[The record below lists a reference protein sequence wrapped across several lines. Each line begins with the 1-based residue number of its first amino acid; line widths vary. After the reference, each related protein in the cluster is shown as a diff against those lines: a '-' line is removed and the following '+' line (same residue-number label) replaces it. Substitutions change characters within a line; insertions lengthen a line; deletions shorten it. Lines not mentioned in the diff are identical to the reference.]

1 MFRKI
6 IAVLF
11 LGIWMVSLAACS
23 GSQQPAVSPE
33 PSESPSVAP
42 SMEPSTEAS
51 PSPSL
56 QPSDAAPQ
64 SVEEFFGGDQQGE
77 IDKLT
82 PMLSSFAAA
91 TLNFGDQPN
100 DNYVWLVIYTMLN
113 TYGELPQGAEA
124 QNGMI
129 TISSEGVLEVLNN
142 CFAEKFVEVP
152 AIGQAYASGA
162 VTYSEEEDM
171 YTLMSAAGENY
182 TPQVEEATLLEN
194 GNVELVYDVLNTVE
208 ESIGKVHME
217 ITQDEESIYGYSVV
231 V

>member
-33 PSESPSVAP
+33 TSESPSVAP

-51 PSPSL
+51 SSPSL

-64 SVEEFFGGDQQGE
+64 SVEEFFGGDQQGA

-124 QNGMI
+124 QNGRI

-142 CFAEKFVEVP
+142 CFAEEFVEVP

-162 VTYSEEEDM
+162 VTYSEAEDR
-171 YTLMSAAGENY
+171 YTLMQATGESY
-182 TPQVEEATLLEN
+182 APKVEEATLLEN
-194 GNVELVYDVLNTVE
+194 GNVELVYDVFNMME
-208 ESIGKVHME
+208 ENIGRVCLE
-217 ITQDEESIYGYSVV
+217 ITRDEESIYGYSVV

>member
-11 LGIWMVSLAACS
+11 IGILMVSLVACG

-51 PSPSL
+51 PSPAL
-56 QPSDAAPQ
+56 QPSDAVPQ
-64 SVEEFFGGDQQGE
+64 SGEEFFGGDQQGA

-171 YTLMSAAGENY
+171 YTLMQATGESY
-182 TPQVEEATLLEN
+182 APKVEEATLLEN
-194 GNVELVYDVLNTVE
+194 GNVELVCDVLNTVE